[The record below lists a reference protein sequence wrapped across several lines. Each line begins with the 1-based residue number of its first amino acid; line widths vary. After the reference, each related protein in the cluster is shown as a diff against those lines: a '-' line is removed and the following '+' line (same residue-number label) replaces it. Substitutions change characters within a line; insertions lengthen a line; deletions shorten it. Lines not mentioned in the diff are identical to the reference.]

1 MGGGVQQQWS
11 RDLMQSREGAV
22 QIIWAKQ
29 LPALRRE
36 NTQQTEEKE
45 RGLCTVGVDPREGW
59 SEQEEVGRR
68 AL

>member
-1 MGGGVQQQWS
+1 
-11 RDLMQSREGAV
+11 MQSREGAV